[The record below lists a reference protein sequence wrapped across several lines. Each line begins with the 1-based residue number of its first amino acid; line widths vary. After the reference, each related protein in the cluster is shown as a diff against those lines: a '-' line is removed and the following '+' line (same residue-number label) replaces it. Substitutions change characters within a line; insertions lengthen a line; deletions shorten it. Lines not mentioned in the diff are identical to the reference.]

1 MYKKIEIKQIEL
13 DRKSPLYFA
22 EHFDMN
28 TKRFFY
34 VLDKEKGEVRGAHAH
49 KKTSQ
54 LIWVISGAME
64 IQALDDKGD
73 ILLSEEFNKYSQA
86 ILFDPYVWLNITSMK
101 DGTSFLCLTD
111 LEYIEED
118 YIRNPK
124 NFLREMH
131 NSIPKKILFSI
142 PEYSDSRG
150 VLSLVRCKTIKKDG
164 KNIPNFFNNTPDQ
177 IFISKTNSGTVEG
190 YIFKR
195 IIH

>member
-34 VLDKEKGEVRGAHAH
+34 VLDMKKGEVRGDHAH

-54 LIWVISGAME
+54 LIWIISGTMKIE
-64 IQALDDKGD
+64 ALNDKGD

-86 ILFDPYVWLNITSMK
+86 ILFDPNVWLNIISMK

-124 NFLREMH
+124 DF
-131 NSIPKKILFSI
+131 
-142 PEYSDSRG
+142 
-150 VLSLVRCKTIKKDG
+150 
-164 KNIPNFFNNTPDQ
+164 
-177 IFISKTNSGTVEG
+177 
-190 YIFKR
+190 FKR
-195 IIH
+195 DA